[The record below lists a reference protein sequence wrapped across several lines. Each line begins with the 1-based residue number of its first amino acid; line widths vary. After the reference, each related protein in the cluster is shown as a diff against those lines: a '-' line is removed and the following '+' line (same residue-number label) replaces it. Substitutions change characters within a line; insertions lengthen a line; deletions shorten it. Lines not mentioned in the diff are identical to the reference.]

1 MHFDSIVQGS
11 YQVDNANQNN
21 DEQEEPESSY
31 SDQSQPDDSG
41 MNEDDKDVSRSL
53 DALIGSAG

>member
-1 MHFDSIVQGS
+1 M
-11 YQVDNANQNN
+11 DNANQNN

-41 MNEDDKDVSRSL
+41 MNQDDKDVSRSL